1 MLPAPRSEG
10 PSLADVLTDTFAAVR
25 RGPTR
30 LGLAPVRSAGVIL
43 VDGLGMSA
51 LRAREG
57 HARRLMAGLPA
68 KGSSITVPFPTT
80 TAAALATLTTGRL
93 SGEHGLTGY
102 SAIDPRGDRVVRL
115 LTGWD
120 AEMEPRAWQ
129 PHETVF
135 EAATAANVD
144 AVVVGAERYRVT
156 GFTDAVLRGA
166 RFVASTTM
174 AERIATL
181 VRLLREPGPRLVYV
195 YIPELDMAGHSDGVS
210 SEAWLRRLDE
220 LDAALAP
227 LEQQLPD
234 DAGVLLTADHGML
247 DVPAHRR
254 IVVAADSP
262 LWEGVRHVAG
272 EPRCLQLGLDDPL
285 DAERVRDRWREE
297 EGSRS
302 WVVTRDE
309 AIEAGWFGPVDDRV
323 LPRIGSVLVA
333 ARTSVAYYDERTA
346 TPRARA
352 MVGQHGSFSPEETQV
367 PLARWGAFRRA
378 SPV

>member
-1 MLPAPRSEG
+1 MLPAQRSEG
-10 PSLADVLTDTFAAVR
+10 RSLADVLTDTFAAL
-25 RGPTR
+25 GGNPTR

-43 VDGLGMSA
+43 VDGLGMAA

-57 HARRLMAGLPA
+57 HARRLMAALPA

-80 TAAALATLTTGRL
+80 TAAALATLTTGLL
-93 SGEHGLTGY
+93 SGQHGLTGY

-120 AEMEPRAWQ
+120 AGMEPREWQ

-135 EAATAANVD
+135 ETANQAGID
-144 AVVVGAERYRVT
+144 TVVVGAERYRVT

-166 RFVASTTM
+166 RFVAEKTI

-181 VRLLREPGPRLVYV
+181 VRLLREGDPRLVYV

-234 DAGVLLTADHGML
+234 EAGVLLTADHGML
-247 DVPAHRR
+247 DIPAHRR
-254 IVVAADSP
+254 IVVPADSP
-262 LWEGVRHVAG
+262 LWHGVRHVAG
-272 EPRCLQLGLDDPL
+272 EPRCLQLGLDDPR
-285 DAERVRDRWREE
+285 DAERVRDRWRDE

-302 WVVTRDE
+302 WVVTREE
-309 AIEAGWFGPVDDRV
+309 AVAAGWFGPVADPV
-323 LPRIGSVLVA
+323 LPRIGDVLVA
-333 ARTSVAYYDERTA
+333 ARASVAYYDDRTA
-346 TPRARA
+346 TPRSRA

-367 PLARWGAFRRA
+367 PLARWGAFSRPTSR
-378 SPV
+378 